1 MTSALAEAITSHPL
15 AQNAGWALAHSVWQG
30 ALVALAF
37 AAANRLLSESSAQ
50 ARYLAGCAALA
61 LLVALPVTTVL
72 VSDSSRT
79 PATRTLPAPSSLTA
93 TAGGS
98 SSPTASAAERGRA
111 SIYSDTDLAEQPAGA
126 VPFAAW
132 AGARFESAL
141 PWLAILWAA
150 CVLLLAVRLAG
161 GWARATR
168 LGRTRRRTHDS
179 FREWEQTLARLA
191 RRMRVNRAVR
201 LCRSALVEVPTVVG
215 WLRPVILMPMGAL
228 AGLTPAQVEALLA
241 HELAHVRRHDYL
253 VNLLQTVVETILFFH
268 PAAWWI
274 SGRVRAEREHACD
287 DLAVKTTGDVLLY
300 ARALAALEESR
311 QGLRLSELAL
321 AANGGS
327 LVTRIHRLVRPQPAN
342 APRRPRAAAALAT
355 VVLCCAAV
363 FAHAAVATQGKD
375 APRAF
380 KAETSPRPASATGRR
395 VAVTFV
401 ALPMV
406 QTWYHPRAEKDTR
419 KLLAA
424 LASRGIRSVGFVNA
438 GQLYKDGEVNEEKVG
453 LLRMWLDAGH
463 ELGSEGYAH
472 PDLFK
477 TPLEDYKR
485 DILRGEELTGRMARE
500 RGKSL
505 RYFSYPFLNVGPDRA
520 TKEAFE
526 RWTTA
531 RGMQLHKVTIDN
543 WDWLYGKVYADARR
557 AEDETKM
564 QRVADEYVEYM
575 DRTFEFYEKLS
586 RDTLGYEPPQVLM
599 LTANGLNC
607 QKAEELLAMLE
618 RRGYSFV
625 TLEEAMSDP
634 AYRLPD
640 TYTGEWGISWLQRWA
655 MARGVEFRKEPY
667 LSDWM
672 AQFDTI
678 TKKWPP
684 VEKKKK

>member
-1 MTSALAEAITSHPL
+1 MTNALAETIASHPL
-15 AQNAGWALAHSVWQG
+15 AQNVGWALAHSVWQG

-37 AAANRLLSESSAQ
+37 AASNRLLRGSSAQ

-61 LLVALPVTTVL
+61 LLVALPATTVL
-72 VSDSSRT
+72 VSDSARA
-79 PATRTLPAPSSLTA
+79 PAAQSQTA
-93 TAGGS
+93 S
-98 SSPTASAAERGRA
+98 SSQTTKAADASSPAASIAERGRA
-111 SIYSDTDLAEQPAGA
+111 SLYLDAGLDERSSA
-126 VPFAAW
+126 AAPFAAW
-132 AGARFESAL
+132 AGSRFESAL

-150 CVLLLAVRLAG
+150 CVLLLAARLAG
-161 GWARATR
+161 GWARAAR
-168 LGRTRRRTHDS
+168 LGRAQARAHES
-179 FREWEQTLARLA
+179 VREWEQAFARLA
-191 RRMRVNRAVR
+191 RRMKVKRAVR
-201 LCRSALVEVPTVVG
+201 LCRSALVEVPTVIG
-215 WLRPVILMPMGAL
+215 WLRPVILMPVGAL

-253 VNLLQTVVETILFFH
+253 FNLLQTVVETVLFFH

-287 DLAVKTTGDVLLY
+287 DLAVETTGDVLLY

-311 QGLRLSELAL
+311 QGLRANEFAL

-327 LVTRIHRLVRPQPAN
+327 LVKRIHRLIKAQSPN
-342 APRRPRAAAALAT
+342 APRRPHAAAALA
-355 VVLCCAAV
+355 VIALCCAAV
-363 FAHAAVATQGKD
+363 FAHAAVATRAKD

-380 KAETSPRPASATGRR
+380 KAETSPRPAATGRR

-438 GQLYKDGEVNEEKVG
+438 GQLYKDGQVNEEKAG
-453 LLRMWLDAGH
+453 LLRQWLDAGH

-472 PDLFK
+472 PDLSK

-500 RGKSL
+500 RGAKL
-505 RYFSYPFLNVGPDRA
+505 RYFSYPYLNVGPDRA

-531 RGMQLHKVTIDN
+531 RGMRLHKVTIDN
-543 WDWLYGKVYADARR
+543 WDWLYGKIYADARR
-557 AEDETKM
+557 AEDEPKM
-564 QRVADEYVEYM
+564 QRVGAEYVEYM
-575 DRTFEFYEKLS
+575 ERAFEFYEGLS

-618 RRGYSFV
+618 RRGYTFV
-625 TLEEAMSDP
+625 TLDEAMSDP
-634 AYRLPD
+634 AYQLPD

-655 MARGVEFRKEPY
+655 MARGAEFRKEPY

-672 AQFDTI
+672 AQFDSI
-678 TKKWPP
+678 TKHWPP
-684 VEKKKK
+684 VERKKK

>member
-1 MTSALAEAITSHPL
+1 MTTTLLESVVSHPL
-15 AQNAGWALAHSVWQG
+15 AHSTGWALAHSVWQG

-37 AAANRLLSESSAQ
+37 AAANWLLRESGAQ

-61 LLVALPVTTVL
+61 LIIALPVTTVL
-72 VSDSSRT
+72 VAGPSRT
-79 PATRTLPAPSSLTA
+79 PAARLQPV
-93 TAGGS
+93 
-98 SSPTASAAERGRA
+98 SPTSAAKGAQASAPAGSVGERLMTSVFFDSGVA
-111 SIYSDTDLAEQPAGA
+111 DESAAAPLAE
-126 VPFAAW
+126 W

-141 PWLAILWAA
+141 PWLALAWAA
-150 CVLLLAVRLAG
+150 CVALLAARLAG

-168 LGRTRRRTHDS
+168 MARARRHERDAP
-179 FREWEQTLARLA
+179 REWERSLLRLA
-191 RRMRVNRAVR
+191 RRMKVSRAVR
-201 LCRSALVEVPTVVG
+201 LCRSAMVEVPTVVG
-215 WLRPVILMPMGAL
+215 WLRPVILVPLGAM
-228 AGLTPAQVEALLA
+228 AGLTPAQVEAVLA

-253 VNLLQTVVETILFFH
+253 VNILQTLVETVLFFH

-287 DLAVKTTGDVLLY
+287 DLAVEATGDVLLY

-311 QGLRLSELAL
+311 QGLRVTELAL

-327 LVTRIHRLVRPQPAN
+327 LVRRIQRLIRLQPSA
-342 APRRPRAAAALAT
+342 APHRPRAAAALAAIA
-355 VVLCCAAV
+355 LCCAAV
-363 FAHAAVATQGKD
+363 FAHTAVATQGKD
-375 APRAF
+375 APRAS
-380 KAETSPRPASATGRR
+380 KAEAAPRPSAATGRR

-406 QTWYHPRAEKDTR
+406 QTWYQPRAEKDTR

-424 LASRGIRSVGFVNA
+424 LASRNVRAVGFVSA
-438 GQLYKDGEVNEEKVG
+438 GQLYKDGQVNEEKTG

-463 ELGSEGYAH
+463 ELGSEGYTH
-472 PDLFK
+472 PNLSK
-477 TPLEDYKR
+477 VPLEDYKR

-500 RGKSL
+500 RGSRL
-505 RYFSYPFLNVGPDRA
+505 RYFSYPYLNVGPGRA

-526 RWTTA
+526 RWIA
-531 RGMQLHKVTIDN
+531 GRGMQVHKVTIDN
-543 WDWLYGKVYADARR
+543 WDWLYGQVYAEARR
-557 AEDETKM
+557 AEDEARM
-564 QRVADEYVEYM
+564 ARVADEYLAYM
-575 DRTFEFYEKLS
+575 ERTFEFYEQLS

-607 QKAEELLAMLE
+607 QKAEELLAVLE

-655 MARGVEFRKEPY
+655 MARGAKFRKEPY

-672 AQFDTI
+672 AQFHDNA
-678 TKKWPP
+678 KKGTPG
-684 VEKKKK
+684 EESKK

>member
-1 MTSALAEAITSHPL
+1 MTIPLLEAIVSHPL
-15 AQNAGWALAHSVWQG
+15 AQSTGWALAHSAWQG

-37 AAANRLLSESSAQ
+37 AAANWLLRDASAQ
-50 ARYLAGCAALA
+50 ARYLAGCAALT

-72 VSDSSRT
+72 VAGSSRA
-79 PATRTLPAPSSLTA
+79 PAVRIESAPSPNAARGAET
-93 TAGGS
+93 
-98 SSPTASAAERGRA
+98 SA
-111 SIYSDTDLAEQPAGA
+111 PAGSVGERLMA
-126 VPFAAW
+126 SVFFDRGVADESTAAPLAGW
-132 AGARFESAL
+132 AGTRFESAL
-141 PWLAILWAA
+141 PWLALAWAS
-150 CVLLLAVRLAG
+150 CVALLALRLAG

-168 LGRTRRRTHDS
+168 LGRARGQDAA
-179 FREWEQTLARLA
+179 REWEHGLARLA
-191 RRMRVNRAVR
+191 RRMRVGRAVR
-201 LCRSALVEVPTVVG
+201 LCRSALVEVPTVIG
-215 WLRPVILMPMGAL
+215 WLRPVILLPAGAL

-253 VNLLQTVVETILFFH
+253 VNLLQAIVETILFFH

-287 DLAVKTTGDVLLY
+287 DLAVETTGDVLLY
-300 ARALAALEESR
+300 ARALAALEEFR
-311 QGLRLSELAL
+311 QGLRVTELAL

-327 LVTRIHRLVRPQPAN
+327 LVKRIQRLIKHQPAR
-342 APRRPRAAAALAT
+342 APRRPHAAAALAAIA
-355 VVLCCAAV
+355 LCCAAV
-363 FAHAAVATQGKD
+363 FAHAAVWTQGKN

-380 KAETSPRPASATGRR
+380 AGEASPRPAAAGRR

-406 QTWYHPRAEKDTR
+406 QTWHQPRAERDTR

-424 LASRGIRSVGFVNA
+424 LAARNVRAVGFVNT
-438 GQLYKDGEVNEEKVG
+438 GQLYKDGRVDEGRVG

-472 PDLFK
+472 PNLFRV
-477 TPLEDYKR
+477 PIEEYKR

-500 RGKSL
+500 RGARL
-505 RYFSYPFLNVGPDRA
+505 RYFSYPYLNVGPDPA

-526 RWTTA
+526 RWIGG
-531 RGMQLHKVTIDN
+531 RGMQVHKVTIDN
-543 WDWLYGKVYADARR
+543 WDWLYGRVYAEARR
-557 AEDETKM
+557 AEDEARM
-564 QRVADEYVEYM
+564 SRVADEYVAYM
-575 DRTFEFYEKLS
+575 ERTFEFYEQLS

-607 QKAEELLAMLE
+607 QKAEDLLAMLE

-625 TLEEAMSDP
+625 TLEEAMSER
-634 AYRLPD
+634 AYQLPD

-655 MARGVEFRKEPY
+655 MARGAEFRKEPY

-672 AQFDTI
+672 AQFHADP
-678 TKKWPP
+678 KKGKPND
-684 VEKKKK
+684 KSRK